1 MIFAMFAQ
9 SVLEYAAI
17 SGLLA
22 KGKEVMDSA
31 LAWVAELSPETWMAA
46 GGVLVLLLI
55 VWGRWRS
62 RA

>member
-17 SGLLA
+17 SGLVA
-22 KGKEVMDSA
+22 KGKEVVDSA
-31 LAWVAELSPETWMAA
+31 LSWVEDVSPETWVAA
-46 GGVLVLLLI
+46 GGVIVLLLI
-55 VWGRWRS
+55 VWSRWRS

>member
-1 MIFAMFAQ
+1 MIFAMLAQ

-17 SGLLA
+17 SGLVA
-22 KGKEVMDSA
+22 KGKEVVDSA
-31 LAWVAELSPETWMAA
+31 LASVADVSPETWLAA

>member
-1 MIFAMFAQ
+1 MIFAMLAQ

-17 SGLLA
+17 SGLVA
-22 KGKEVMDSA
+22 KGKEVVDSA
-31 LAWVAELSPETWMAA
+31 LAWVADLSPETWIAA

-55 VWGRWRS
+55 VWSRWRS

>member
-1 MIFAMFAQ
+1 MIFAMLAQ

-17 SGLLA
+17 SGLIA
-22 KGKEVMDSA
+22 KGKEVVDSA
-31 LAWVAELSPETWMAA
+31 LAWLGDLSPQTWFTVV
-46 GGVLVLLLI
+46 GVLVLLLI